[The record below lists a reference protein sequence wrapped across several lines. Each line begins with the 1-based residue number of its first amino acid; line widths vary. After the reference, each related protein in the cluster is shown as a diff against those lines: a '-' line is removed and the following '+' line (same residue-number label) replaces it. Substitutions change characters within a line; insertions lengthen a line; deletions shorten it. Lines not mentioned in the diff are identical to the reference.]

1 MIRER
6 ISQLL
11 KDFDSDVQKVVE
23 SVIQAE
29 YFRLDTKRPRG
40 IYDDIRKIIEQEV
53 KQDETGV
60 SQTE

>member
-1 MIRER
+1 MVREK

-29 YFRLDTKRPRG
+29 YFRLDTKKPRG

-53 KQDETGV
+53 KRDETGV

>member
-29 YFRLDTKRPRG
+29 YFRLDTKRPIG
-40 IYDDIRKIIEQEV
+40 IYVDIRKIIEQEV
-53 KQDETGV
+53 KRNETGI

>member
-29 YFRLDTKRPRG
+29 YIRLDTKKPRG

-53 KQDETGV
+53 KRDETGV
-60 SQTE
+60 S

>member
-29 YFRLDTKRPRG
+29 YFRLDTKKPRG

-53 KQDETGV
+53 KRDETGV

>member
-53 KQDETGV
+53 KRDEA
-60 SQTE
+60 

>member
-29 YFRLDTKRPRG
+29 YIRLDTIKPRG

-53 KQDETGV
+53 KRNETGV

>member
-1 MIRER
+1 MIREK

-29 YFRLDTKRPRG
+29 YFRLDTKRPIG
-40 IYDDIRKIIEQEV
+40 IYVDIRKIIEQEV
-53 KQDETGV
+53 KRDETGV

>member
-1 MIRER
+1 MVREK

-29 YFRLDTKRPRG
+29 YFRLDTKKPRG

-53 KQDETGV
+53 NRDETGV

>member
-1 MIRER
+1 MIKER

-53 KQDETGV
+53 KRDETGI

>member
-11 KDFDSDVQKVVE
+11 KEFDLDVQKVVE
-23 SVIQAE
+23 SVIQVE
-29 YFRLDTKRPRG
+29 YFRLDTKKPRG
-40 IYDDIRKIIEQEV
+40 IKDDIRKIIEQEV
-53 KQDETGV
+53 KRDETGV

>member
-29 YFRLDTKRPRG
+29 YFRLDTKKPRG

-53 KQDETGV
+53 KRNETGI

>member
-40 IYDDIRKIIEQEV
+40 IYNDIRKIIEQEV
-53 KQDETGV
+53 KRDETGV

>member
-1 MIRER
+1 MIREK

-11 KDFDSDVQKVVE
+11 QNFDSDVRQVVE

-29 YFRLDTKRPRG
+29 YTRLETKRPRG

-53 KQDETGV
+53 KRNETGV
-60 SQTE
+60 S

>member
-53 KQDETGV
+53 KTG
-60 SQTE
+60 

>member
-11 KDFDSDVQKVVE
+11 QDFDSDVQRVVE
-23 SVIQAE
+23 SVVQAE

-40 IYDDIRKIIEQEV
+40 IYDDIRNIIEQEV
-53 KQDETGV
+53 KRDETGV
-60 SQTE
+60 PQTE

>member
-11 KDFDSDVQKVVE
+11 KDFDSDVQRVVE

-29 YFRLDTKRPRG
+29 YSRLDTKRPRG

-53 KQDETGV
+53 KRDEA
-60 SQTE
+60 

>member
-1 MIRER
+1 MIKER

-29 YFRLDTKRPRG
+29 YFRLDTKKPRG

-53 KQDETGV
+53 KRDETGV

>member
-1 MIRER
+1 MIREK

-11 KDFDSDVQKVVE
+11 KNFDSDVQNVVE

-29 YFRLDTKRPRG
+29 YFRLDTKSPRG
-40 IYDDIRKIIEQEV
+40 IYDDIRKIIEREV
-53 KQDETGV
+53 KRDETGV

>member
-53 KQDETGV
+53 KRDETGV

>member
-11 KDFDSDVQKVVE
+11 KEFDLDVQKVVE
-23 SVIQAE
+23 RVIQVE
-29 YFRLDTKRPRG
+29 YFRLDTKKPRG
-40 IYDDIRKIIEQEV
+40 IKDDIRKIIEQEV
-53 KQDETGV
+53 KRDETGV